1 VAIGVLAA
9 VALWNWS
16 SGVQDRADKNN
27 REVPVFV
34 VKKDVLRNMVGK
46 DALDKQ
52 FIVQDKIQSKFKPA
66 TAVADPSAIEGF
78 IAVNDIPAGSVL
90 VKGMFASRESAQVG
104 NADLLKGGKV
114 AMTISVDQVRGVAGL
129 IVPGDFVNIMV
140 LPKATGGDTSVCD
153 PANLA
158 QHTQPLSSTGHD
170 TVVYCTPA
178 HYLYQKVQVLF
189 VDKTT
194 RPQPGQT
201 TADNGTTT
209 TVPNQNVNTG
219 LLTVAVPPQAAQILA
234 SIGSDQFYLSLV
246 SPDYTPVPLPPLNP
260 YPSLLPGEDSAQLT
274 PYGPNGLKES

>member
-1 VAIGVLAA
+1 VAIGALAA

-34 VKKDVLRNMVGK
+34 VKKDILRNMVGK

-52 FIVQDKIQSKFKPA
+52 FVVEDKIQSKFKPA
-66 TAVADPSAIEGF
+66 TAVDDPSTIEGF

-104 NADLLKGGKV
+104 NSDLLKGGKV
-114 AMTISVDQVRGVAGL
+114 ALTISVDQVRGVAGL

-140 LPKATGGDTSVCD
+140 LPKEGGANAVCD
-153 PANLA
+153 PANI
-158 QHTQPLSSTGHD
+158 QKNSPPLTSTGHD
-170 TVVYCTPA
+170 SVVYCTPA

-201 TADNGTTT
+201 TSDNGTTT
-209 TVPNQNVNTG
+209 TVSNQNVNTG
-219 LLTVAVPPQAAQILA
+219 LLTLAVPPQAAQILA
-234 SIGSDQFYLSLV
+234 SVGSDQFYLSLV

-260 YPSLLPGEDSAQLT
+260 YPSLLPGEDPAQLT
-274 PYGPNGLKES
+274 PYGPAGLKES